1 MNKIKLLYAKN
12 IISRKGGGVR
22 QELSFLALVEN
33 LAFAKSIDVLWA
45 GEDSVWRVLPAA
57 YHRAID
63 EQKEYWFAR
72 TTVALAD
79 NELLPGNVLCA
90 VRYRA
95 AGAEYWDNNHGE
107 NYSIQADSGIR
118 LTDGYPLLNVES
130 ESCLSDGQSLL
141 PIVVAVES
149 ALQARKMT
157 VHWTSDDWQSKQQT
171 ACHFRRGY
179 WNSELLSN
187 ARNPNHYGCQVWQ
200 AVLKAG
206 EAFQIQYRISCETR
220 QQALLDDNFGQN
232 YTIQRRP
239 LTVMVLNLHCRQE
252 DDQDFKL
259 SQIARAIDDLH
270 VDLVC
275 LQEVAELWNDGKG
288 DWQTNTARIINEHLE
303 SPYHLVTD
311 WSHLGFER
319 YREGV
324 AVLSRYPIE
333 KQQARYVSAS
343 EDPYSIH
350 SRKVVMAQVKVPYFG
365 RINVFSSHL
374 SWWEDGFAEQFDNLR
389 RWAAD
394 EHRDEVVASLLG
406 GDFNI
411 KAGAKGYQ
419 RVVDSNEYE
428 DQYLAATSPQIFRRI
443 FAAREL
449 RWKRYLDEDQRI
461 DYVFLR
467 KGSALRVTSGRVVF
481 TEEDYGSVSDHVGYV
496 MTFEPA

>member
-130 ESCLSDGQSLL
+130 ESCLSDGQSVL

-252 DDQDFKL
+252 DDQGRCCKG
-259 SQIARAIDDLH
+259 SQIFPAHGELQFCEQRGPHFATGKDRCHPPRKRGSAQAGAQPMCPRCSARRSTCPERNSATIASSKARALAERSPPKLH
-270 VDLVC
+270 
-275 LQEVAELWNDGKG
+275 
-288 DWQTNTARIINEHLE
+288 T
-303 SPYHLVTD
+303 
-311 WSHLGFER
+311 
-319 YREGV
+319 
-324 AVLSRYPIE
+324 
-333 KQQARYVSAS
+333 
-343 EDPYSIH
+343 
-350 SRKVVMAQVKVPYFG
+350 
-365 RINVFSSHL
+365 
-374 SWWEDGFAEQFDNLR
+374 
-389 RWAAD
+389 
-394 EHRDEVVASLLG
+394 
-406 GDFNI
+406 
-411 KAGAKGYQ
+411 
-419 RVVDSNEYE
+419 
-428 DQYLAATSPQIFRRI
+428 
-443 FAAREL
+443 
-449 RWKRYLDEDQRI
+449 
-461 DYVFLR
+461 
-467 KGSALRVTSGRVVF
+467 
-481 TEEDYGSVSDHVGYV
+481 
-496 MTFEPA
+496 